1 MALRHFSFASDP
13 DCGWPGRSPE
23 PACRA
28 RGRESAR
35 PARLFTLDLQCQCLP
50 GQFGRAYQARP
61 AIQWDSDNPVRLA
74 WNHADKNLALRGYT
88 SNPSA
93 CKGFKNYGSIDRQG
107 PPQLA
112 SRFSRNRVPAFTGAD
127 QVYTRNW
134 RPSPNAGTRASL
146 DTQWIPARSW
156 TRARATIRGRC
167 AQEEAALET
176 ENPVMR

>member
-1 MALRHFSFASDP
+1 VGQRQ
-13 DCGWPGRSPE
+13 PGAAGLE
-23 PACRA
+23 
-28 RGRESAR
+28 
-35 PARLFTLDLQCQCLP
+35 
-50 GQFGRAYQARP
+50 
-61 AIQWDSDNPVRLA
+61 
-74 WNHADKNLALRGYT
+74 NHADKNLALRGYT
-88 SNPSA
+88 SNSSA

-134 RPSPNAGTRASL
+134 QPSPNAGTRASL

-156 TRARATIRGRC
+156 TRARATLRGRC